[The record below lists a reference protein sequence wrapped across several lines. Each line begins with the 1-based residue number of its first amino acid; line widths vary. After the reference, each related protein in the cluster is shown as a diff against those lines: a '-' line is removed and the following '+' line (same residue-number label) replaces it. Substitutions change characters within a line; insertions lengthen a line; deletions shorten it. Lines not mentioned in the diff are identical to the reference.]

1 MQRTGVSCCR
11 AWPHYSNNPS
21 NVFADPLVIHSY
33 ARASGPE
40 FSGARRLCWRPKQT
54 ALAVLP
60 LLLRLSISQMDVPT
74 RQSYLMAVVQP
85 DERLPAG
92 GITGRPGLQGR
103 RLAISW
109 PGFSFPGLR

>member
-11 AWPHYSNNPS
+11 AGPHYSNNPS
-21 NVFADPLVIHSY
+21 NVFADPLVIHSC

-40 FSGARRLCWRPKQT
+40 FSGARRLCLRPKQT
-54 ALAVLP
+54 ALAVLL

-103 RLAISW
+103 R
-109 PGFSFPGLR
+109 